1 MGLGAGILSE
11 MDLKIDM
18 TSSRPDASE
27 RRDEV
32 IKRMLATPPKPHDP
46 KAKKK
51 KGREPKPA
59 PQVDQAAKGKSSG
72 N

>member
-1 MGLGAGILSE
+1 MSGIKKVHQEGAPV
-11 MDLKIDM
+11 D
-18 TSSRPDASE
+18 E

-46 KAKKK
+46 GAKK

-59 PQVDQAAKGKSSG
+59 PPKD
-72 N
+72 